1 MPLPSLSR
9 RAARRALLSLA
20 ALLPLAAVPAAAQDA
35 VPDGARAAPVTADAR
50 QPCTYDACA
59 LRVEDGWFGR
69 RVVRG
74 PEGTLVA
81 RLGLGGPRLENI
93 VAGSDSAVYHARI
106 YQRAENTGA
115 VLTLVATI
123 GSIASF
129 IAYTQ
134 RDADDDLR
142 DEVVAVNI
150 SALVLGV
157 VGTTFQ
163 LRARR
168 ELSRALWW
176 HNRAVLERR

>member
-1 MPLPSLSR
+1 MPTPSLFR
-9 RAARRALLSLA
+9 RAARRALLPLLMLA
-20 ALLPLAAVPAAAQDA
+20 ALLPLAAAPAAAQDA
-35 VPDGARAAPVTADAR
+35 VRAAPATADAV

-93 VAGSDSAVYHARI
+93 VVGSDSAVYHARL

-115 VLTLVATI
+115 VLTLIGTI

-142 DEVVAVNI
+142 DEVVAVNL
-150 SALVLGV
+150 SALALGV